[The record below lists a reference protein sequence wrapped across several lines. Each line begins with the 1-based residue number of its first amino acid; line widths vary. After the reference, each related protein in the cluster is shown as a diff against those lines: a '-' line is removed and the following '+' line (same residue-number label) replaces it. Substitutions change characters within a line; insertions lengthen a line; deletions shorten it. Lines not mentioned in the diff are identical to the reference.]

1 MFEILARPEVA
12 DLEAESGHPPFLVL
26 SIAPL
31 VSPAL
36 VFTPVA
42 ADAGE
47 LSGCWAPEHWDGF
60 ENTGAHAAAAQ
71 GPAAMTVDE
80 ASDYL
85 AHGW

>member
-26 SIAPL
+26 PVATL
-31 VSPAL
+31 FSPAL

-60 ENTGAHAAAAQ
+60 ENTVAPAAAG
-71 GPAAMTVDE
+71 GPAVMTVDE